1 MSIAEICAML
11 IRIPTS
17 GSDSTLPA
25 IRACADL
32 LAPAGFTLLHQV
44 ETSPGAVHVLLER
57 PGVDPPL
64 LLDAHL
70 DTVPTGDESTWA
82 HAPLSGD
89 IDEEFVWGR
98 GACDNKGP
106 LAALLTALLQYKGR
120 RRLLVSLTGD
130 EEHDMRGIR
139 SLCEHTA
146 VQAATQAVVLE
157 PTRNLPVYGH
167 KGNSRIRVDVLGRAA
182 HSSRPWNG
190 RNAIEDKSRLMLA
203 TSKWFAAN
211 EGRRRQEAFG
221 DEPSTLAVTMDF
233 TPNTAYNVIP
243 DRSSYWYNYR
253 PLPGGA
259 DPYAALMKEIS
270 GHAWYAGIQAQMEV
284 EFAQPPL
291 MTPRDAPLVQAFELA
306 SEQTAGWVSFGTHG
320 GFLANGQRQV
330 VVFGPGD
337 ITFAHRQ
344 NERIAIE
351 DLERGA
357 QVLQAAL
364 AKLGK

>member
-1 MSIAEICAML
+1 MSIAELCAML

-17 GSDSTLPA
+17 ASESTLPA
-25 IRACADL
+25 IRACADV

-44 ETSPGAVHVLLER
+44 ETSPGAVHALLER
-57 PGVDPPL
+57 PGIDPPL
-64 LLDAHL
+64 LFDAHL
-70 DTVPTGDESTWA
+70 DTVPAGDASAWA
-82 HAPLSGD
+82 HAPLNGD
-89 IDEEFVWGR
+89 IDDENVWGR

-106 LAALLTALLQYKGR
+106 LAALLTALLQYKGKR
-120 RRLLVSLTGD
+120 RVLVSLTGD
-130 EEHDMRGIR
+130 EEGDMRGIR
-139 SLCEHTA
+139 ALCEHSA
-146 VQAATQAVVLE
+146 VQMVKQAVVLE

-167 KGNSRIRVDVLGRAA
+167 KGNSRIRVDIMGRAA

-203 TSKWFAAN
+203 TSKWFASN

-221 DEPSTLAVTMDF
+221 DEPSTLAVTMDN
-233 TPNTAYNVIP
+233 TPNGAFNVIP

-253 PLPGGA
+253 PLPGDA
-259 DPYAALMKEIS
+259 DPYTALMKEIS

-284 EFAQPPL
+284 EFSQPPL
-291 MTPRDAPLVQAFELA
+291 MTPRDASLVQAFEQA

-320 GFLANGQRQV
+320 GFLASDKRQI

-337 ITFAHRQ
+337 IAFAHRQ

-351 DLERGA
+351 ELERGA
-357 QVLQAAL
+357 QILLTVL